1 MIPPGGQ
8 FSVNGHVGRRTT
20 ENGFVA
26 AGAIRNGEHVSEVG
40 GGVSQ
45 FATTLFNAAYFAGL
59 DITTYQAH
67 SEYFDRYLRSREAT
81 MGFPDP
87 DLVIEN
93 TTPYGVMIWTFT
105 RRRASP

>member
-1 MIPPGGQ
+1 M
-8 FSVNGHVGRRTT
+8 NGHVGRRTT

-67 SEYFDRYLRSREAT
+67 SEYFDYPRLAARPRWGS
-81 MGFPDP
+81 P
-87 DLVIEN
+87 
-93 TTPYGVMIWTFT
+93 TPTW
-105 RRRASP
+105 